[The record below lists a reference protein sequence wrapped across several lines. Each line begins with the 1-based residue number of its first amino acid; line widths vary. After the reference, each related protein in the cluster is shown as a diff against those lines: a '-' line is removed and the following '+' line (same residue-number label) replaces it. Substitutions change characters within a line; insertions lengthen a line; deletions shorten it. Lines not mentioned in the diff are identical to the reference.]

1 MWFKR
6 SMLTRRPDLYC
17 YSLAGMELA
26 RLTCGLQEHRNFAF
40 GLNKLFFSSGD
51 RIGYNSVFSPFTNR
65 VKPMYWKTFFAVA
78 LVVLFAW
85 PANAQQ
91 EKNPQAQEEGKADA
105 KKQDDQGEIKIAGA
119 VGSETNPIRCHEPN
133 GERAYLGRLID
144 ENGDRIKTLARFSTD
159 LSPYGNIMDVYMYE
173 NADGERKSVYMDMY
187 HPDFVDNRPVPGFR
201 IRSEY
206 SDEFVIEGNKY
217 KKIDGE
223 EWYTGSVVEK
233 YKNGKPSAKFELK
246 NGVIVDSVTLFYE
259 SGETLK
265 TIPYNKSNQK
275 HGKLK
280 WLRENKKVWAEY
292 NYLDDVITEKVIYH
306 ENEKIQFKSKY
317 KNGMPHGT
325 AEEFYENGQTKSSTA
340 YVNGKMHGVR
350 KEFSEQG
357 KLIKS
362 EEYKDGE
369 KMDKP
374 EDPV

>member
-133 GERAYLGRLID
+133 GEHAYLGRLID

-159 LSPYGNIMDVYMYE
+159 LSPYGNIMDVYMTVDFLISQTVAVSQFE
-173 NADGERKSVYMDMY
+173 TSNLCRMFATGKNSNIQIWKSWFQRDCAL
-187 HPDFVDNRPVPGFR
+187 
-201 IRSEY
+201 
-206 SDEFVIEGNKY
+206 
-217 KKIDGE
+217 KI
-223 EWYTGSVVEK
+223 YTISLQ
-233 YKNGKPSAKFELK
+233 N
-246 NGVIVDSVTLFYE
+246 
-259 SGETLK
+259 
-265 TIPYNKSNQK
+265 
-275 HGKLK
+275 
-280 WLRENKKVWAEY
+280 
-292 NYLDDVITEKVIYH
+292 
-306 ENEKIQFKSKY
+306 
-317 KNGMPHGT
+317 
-325 AEEFYENGQTKSSTA
+325 
-340 YVNGKMHGVR
+340 
-350 KEFSEQG
+350 
-357 KLIKS
+357 
-362 EEYKDGE
+362 
-369 KMDKP
+369 
-374 EDPV
+374 